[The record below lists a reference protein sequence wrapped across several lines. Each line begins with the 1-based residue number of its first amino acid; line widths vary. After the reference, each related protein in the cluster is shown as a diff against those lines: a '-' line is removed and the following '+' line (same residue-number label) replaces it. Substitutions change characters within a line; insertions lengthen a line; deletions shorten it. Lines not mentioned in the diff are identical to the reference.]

1 MESSGDVEK
10 NNQAK
15 KFNRNTVS
23 YDRQD
28 FSSAIYHE
36 VFENTEHLK
45 QTVQIKNLRKN
56 FESLHAV
63 DGLSLALYEKQ
74 IFCLLGHNGAGK
86 TTTISCL
93 TGMVPK
99 TEGDITICGMDLDDE
114 LDVIRQSLGVCLQ
127 KDVLYDFLTVEEHL
141 YFLCKLKGR
150 EQVEIEN

>member
-74 IFCLLGHNGAGK
+74 IFCL
-86 TTTISCL
+86 
-93 TGMVPK
+93 
-99 TEGDITICGMDLDDE
+99 
-114 LDVIRQSLGVCLQ
+114 
-127 KDVLYDFLTVEEHL
+127 
-141 YFLCKLKGR
+141 
-150 EQVEIEN
+150 